1 MSDSRGFLGSLFDLS
16 FSSFI
21 TIRLVKVIYILTLIL
36 LVLAYIGIAVAIF
49 SGGDDQ
55 VAFNSSGDLET
66 TDGGGNAALGVLWLL
81 VFGPLLLFFYLLL
94 YRVLFEL
101 IVVVFRIFENTRDQ
115 LALTRERFGPGGG
128 DAGPAATATDD

>member
-1 MSDSRGFLGSLFDLS
+1 MPVHKGFLGSLFDLS

-21 TIRLVKVIYILTLIL
+21 TIRLVKVLYILTLIL
-36 LVLAYIGIAVAIF
+36 LVLAYVAIAIAIF

-55 VAFNSSGDLET
+55 VAFNASGELER
-66 TDGGGNAALGVLWLL
+66 TDSGGNAALGVLWLI

-94 YRVLFEL
+94 YRVFFEL

-115 LALTRERFGPGGG
+115 LTLARESARPDGAA
-128 DAGPAATATDD
+128 AGPSSAGQP

>member
-1 MSDSRGFLGSLFDLS
+1 MSENRGFFGSLFDLS

-21 TIRLVKVIYILTLIL
+21 TIRLVKLLYILTLIL
-36 LVLAYIGIAVAIF
+36 LGLAYIAIAIAIF

-55 VAFNSSGDLET
+55 VAFNAAGELET
-66 TDGGGNAALGVLWLL
+66 TDGGGNAALGVIWLL
-81 VFGPLLLFFYLLL
+81 VLGPLLLFFYLLL

-115 LALTRERFGPGGG
+115 LALARG
-128 DAGPAATATDD
+128 DARPDDAAAGPPPVA